1 MDLFELFERDAP
13 ARDRDPAQPP
23 RKGLRGWFDRLVA
36 AFDGDGDDDSRRDR
50 RHDRDRRRDSAD
62 LDFD

>member
-23 RKGLRGWFDRLVA
+23 RKGLRSWFDRLVA
-36 AFDGDGDDDSRRDR
+36 AFDGDGDDDSRRDG